1 MQSVGVD
8 GVDFHQIIFYAL
20 RPGGYKKLNKVCRW
34 NWDHMKRPRLLR
46 VPCKQ
51 RHTCKH
57 GPGARHVVD
66 GAQDSGSA
74 ARSSAADV
82 MATSELG
89 GPGNPTLGGWVS
101 G

>member
-1 MQSVGVD
+1 
-8 GVDFHQIIFYAL
+8 
-20 RPGGYKKLNKVCRW
+20 
-34 NWDHMKRPRLLR
+34 MKRPRLLR
-46 VPCKQ
+46 VP
-51 RHTCKH
+51 CKH

-89 GPGNPTLGGWVS
+89 GPGNPTPGGLGVWLKQGTETAKRYSVIFGIIRYWCFMS
-101 G
+101 LMWFLS